1 MTEETKD
8 GYADVGVVQIPKV
21 WDGDQ
26 KDIGLWK
33 VHVRYTD
40 GEVYVSSDSFAT
52 HDEAMK
58 AAEQFVL
65 ENLWGTQH

>member
-1 MTEETKD
+1 MTKD

-40 GEVYVSSDSFAT
+40 GEVYVSSESFAT
-52 HDEAMK
+52 REEAD
-58 AAEQFVL
+58 AAATTFVL
-65 ENLWGTQH
+65 EHLLGTQH